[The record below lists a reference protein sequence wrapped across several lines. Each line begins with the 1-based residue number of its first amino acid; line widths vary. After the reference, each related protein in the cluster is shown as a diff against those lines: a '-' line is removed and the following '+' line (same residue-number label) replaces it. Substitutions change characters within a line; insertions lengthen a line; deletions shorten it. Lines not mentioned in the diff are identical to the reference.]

1 MPPESNWLYDQIR
14 EQYNHYPLTDE
25 AYNVLKDLEESG
37 NIVRIAGKVLLVAGI
52 ALDALEL
59 GIAVS
64 ADLKDAERKLG
75 KAQHTLLRVL
85 EADGLVRQ
93 LVQKLEPCWVLQEGQ
108 PLL

>member
-1 MPPESNWLYDQIR
+1 M
-14 EQYNHYPLTDE
+14 
-25 AYNVLKDLEESG
+25 KDLEESG